1 MQLQHADKLKYIKVS
16 MIIINLIAVLFV
28 PGFIYITTRSIYDH
42 FMARD
47 FLQNVEAIPN
57 DPFQLMFLAA
67 GLFIAL
73 MISYFVREHHT
84 DNSIKII
91 YATIVADFVISIAII
106 WILNFNYNGVL
117 FLVFANLITY
127 AKGNKGKYLLMFLAI
142 ASFLIADFDLIGLNY
157 PLYSIHDYI
166 AYYDANTQ
174 KYILALYNLMIS
186 LNMVAFIIYC
196 IYVIQEQRG
205 TIDEVSMLY
214 EKLTQANEELQDAN
228 VQLKEYAV
236 ITEKI
241 GETRERNR
249 LAREIHDTLG
259 HTLTGISAGV
269 DACLATIDKTPNQ
282 TKHQLELIAEVT
294 RSGILDVRRS
304 VNKLRPDALERLSLE
319 SAILELIREM
329 NSVSGI
335 KIHFASKV
343 ETLKFDE
350 DEENAIYRVIQ
361 ESVTNAIRHGK
372 ATNVWISIEKDGP
385 KLLLTIQDDGIGC
398 QEMKKG
404 FGTRHITERIEM
416 LNGTVQ
422 FDGSNGFAVH
432 VQIPIRWGEEYD

>member
-1 MQLQHADKLKYIKVS
+1 MQLQHEDKLKVIKIS
-16 MIIINLIAVLFV
+16 MVVINLIAVLFV
-28 PGFIYITTRSIYDH
+28 PIFIYITTRKIYNH
-42 FMARD
+42 FIARE
-47 FLQNVEAIPN
+47 FFENVKAIPEN
-57 DPFQLMFLAA
+57 PLQLSLLVA

-73 MISYFVREHHT
+73 MISFIVRESHENGSVRVIYGT
-84 DNSIKII
+84 II
-91 YATIVADFVISIAII
+91 ADFMISIAII
-106 WILNFNYNGVL
+106 WILNFNYNGIL
-117 FLVFANLITY
+117 FLVFSNLITY

-142 ASFLIADFDLIGLNY
+142 ASFLIADFDLMGINY
-157 PLYSIHDYI
+157 NLYSIHDYI
-166 AYYDANTQ
+166 AYYDVNTQ
-174 KYILALYNLMIS
+174 KYILAFYNIMIS
-186 LNMVAFIIYC
+186 LNMVAFVIYC

-214 EKLTQANEELQDAN
+214 EKLSMANEDLQDAN
-228 VQLKEYAV
+228 VQLKEYAI

-269 DACLATIDKTPNQ
+269 DACLATVEIAPDQ
-282 TKHQLELIAEVT
+282 TKKQLELIADVT

-319 SAILELIREM
+319 SAISELVKEM
-329 NSVSGI
+329 NSVSGL
-335 KIHFASKV
+335 KIHFKNKM

-372 ATNVWISIEKDGP
+372 AENITITIEKEESN
-385 KLLLTIQDDGIGC
+385 LLLTIQDDGVGC
-398 QEMKKG
+398 KEIKKG

-416 LNGTVQ
+416 LNGIVL
-422 FDGSNGFAVH
+422 FDGENGFRVFAR
-432 VQIPIRWGEEYD
+432 IPIRWGEEYD